1 MKGAL
6 SQVPTIDR
14 DICISCGLCMS
25 VCPDNILI
33 ADQGGKPLVEALSCM
48 QCGHCYAVCPTEAVT
63 VSFLDEPVRLAS
75 VDPGDDGASPAVS
88 PHSLLELMKQR
99 RSCRVYQDRAV
110 DRIML
115 EDLVR
120 AGITAPSGTNSQGWR
135 FLLLPDREDVLKL
148 GQATAEFY
156 RKLNRRAAIPMLRF
170 LLRACGSRALENYY
184 QNYYRSVEEALH
196 RWDRQGEDL
205 LFHGASSAIVVAGD
219 RSSSCP
225 VEDALLAS
233 QNMLLMAEAMGLGC
247 CLIGFVVEA
256 AKRDAAIS
264 ALLGLKKTHRIHSVM
279 AVGYPAVKFLRPAG
293 RKCFRPEIV
302 TLR

>member
-1 MKGAL
+1 MV

-14 DICISCGLCMS
+14 NTCISCGLCIS
-25 VCPDNILI
+25 VCPDNILK
-33 ADQGGKPLVEALSCM
+33 ADQGGTPLVEAQSCM
-48 QCGHCYAVCPTEAVT
+48 QCGHCYAVCPTEAVE
-63 VSFLDEPVRLAS
+63 VPFLEKPVRLAS
-75 VDPGDDGASPAVS
+75 VDPGDEGAIPAVS
-88 PHSLLELMKQR
+88 AQSLIGLMKQR
-99 RSCRVYQDRAV
+99 RSCRSYQDRTV
-110 DRIML
+110 DRLVL

-156 RKLNRRAAIPMLRF
+156 RKLNGKAASPTLRF

-184 QNYYRSVEEALH
+184 QNYYRSVEEAL
-196 RWDRQGEDL
+196 RCWDRQGQDL
-205 LFHGASSAIVVAGD
+205 LFHGAPSAIVVAGD

-225 VEDALLAS
+225 AEDALLAT

-256 AKRDAAIS
+256 AKRDAAI
-264 ALLGLKKTHRIHSVM
+264 AAVLGLEKRYRIHSVT

-293 RKCFRPEIV
+293 RKFFRPEIV
-302 TLR
+302 KPV

>member
-1 MKGAL
+1 MTTVS

-14 DICISCGLCMS
+14 DLCISCGLCIS
-25 VCPDNILI
+25 ICPDNILI
-33 ADQGGKPLVEALSCM
+33 ADQDGMPLVEAQSCM
-48 QCGHCYAVCPTEAVT
+48 QCGHCYAICPAEAVE
-63 VSFLDEPVRLAS
+63 VSFLEEPVLLAS
-75 VDPGDDGASPAVS
+75 AKLDDDGASRAVS
-88 PHSLLELMKQR
+88 PQSLMRLMKQR
-99 RSCRVYQDRAV
+99 RSCRSFEDRSV
-110 DRIML
+110 DRDIL

-156 RKLNRRAAIPMLRF
+156 RKLNRKAASPIVRLFAR
-170 LLRACGSRALENYY
+170 LCGSRALENYHR
-184 QNYYRSVEEALH
+184 NYYRSVDEALR

-205 LFHGASSAIVVAGD
+205 LFHGAPSAIVVAGD

-225 VEDALLAS
+225 AEDALLAS

-264 ALLGLKKTHRIHSVM
+264 DVLGLEKTHRIHSVM

-293 RKCFRPEIV
+293 RKFLRPEIV
-302 TLR
+302 KPS